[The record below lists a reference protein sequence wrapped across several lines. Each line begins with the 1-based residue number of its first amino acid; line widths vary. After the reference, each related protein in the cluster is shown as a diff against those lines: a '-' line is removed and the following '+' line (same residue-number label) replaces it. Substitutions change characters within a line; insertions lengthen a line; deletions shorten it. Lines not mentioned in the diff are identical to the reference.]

1 MTSHEKIWSSA
12 TPGLL
17 IILID
22 QSGSMLAPYDGND
35 TKTVFASKAVN
46 RVIETVIQQNFGRES
61 PKNRCFISVI
71 GYGNDAKELCSGYLK
86 DLDANLIR
94 IESIKKK
101 TSDGAGGIIEFPYEM
116 PIWVEPISSAYK
128 DECSNMTKA
137 FESALNTCEQWI
149 SQHPDTPAPVILNI
163 SCGMPQY
170 EGKSIETCMAETLEV
185 VNQLK
190 ATKCFDGNVL
200 IYNALMDD
208 NDSNISFP
216 QSVEQCSNNV
226 EQFIF
231 DISSEVPHSRQ
242 LIAQKEDAAIKKN
255 SRACV
260 FYIQSIHSLV
270 SIIQQKQIFLA
281 ATVDDTKSA
290 NTRTVIKTINN
301 DTILSRIRK
310 SLKTIFTK

>member
-12 TPGLL
+12 TPDLL

-71 GYGNDAKELCSGYLK
+71 GYGNDVKELCSGYLK
-86 DLDANLIR
+86 ELYANPIR

-101 TSDGAGGIIEFPYEM
+101 ISDGAGGIIYVPCEM
-116 PIWVEPISSAYK
+116 PIWVEPIPSAYK

-163 SCGMPQY
+163 SNGMPQY

-185 VNQLK
+185 VNQLR

-200 IYNALMDD
+200 IYNALMD
-208 NDSNISFP
+208 NKDSNISFP

-226 EQFIF
+226 EQYIF
-231 DISSEVPHSRQ
+231 DISSEVPHARQ
-242 LIAQKEDAAIKKN
+242 LIAQKEDLAMQKN
-255 SRACV
+255 SRTCIFNANNMRD
-260 FYIQSIHSLV
+260 LV
-270 SIIQQKQIFLA
+270 SIIQQK
-281 ATVDDTKSA
+281 
-290 NTRTVIKTINN
+290 
-301 DTILSRIRK
+301 
-310 SLKTIFTK
+310 

>member
-35 TKTVFASKAVN
+35 TKTVFASKVVN
-46 RVIETVIQQNFGRES
+46 RIINCQIMANFAREF

-86 DLDANLIR
+86 DLYANPIR

-101 TSDGAGGIIEFPYEM
+101 ISDGAGGIIYVPCEM
-116 PIWVEPISSAYK
+116 PIWVEPIPSAYK
-128 DECSNMTKA
+128 DGCSNMTKA

-163 SCGMPQY
+163 SCGVPQY
-170 EGKSIETCMAETLEV
+170 EDKSIETCMAETLEV

-242 LIAQKEDAAIKKN
+242 LIAQKEDLAIQKN

-260 FYIQSIHSLV
+260 FNANNMRDLV
-270 SIIQQKQIFLA
+270 SIIQQKEIFLA

>member
-22 QSGSMLAPYDGND
+22 QSGSMLAPYDRND
-35 TKTVFASKAVN
+35 TKTVYASKVVN
-46 RVIETVIQQNFGRES
+46 RIIDYHIMVNFDGES

-86 DLDANLIR
+86 DLDANPIR

-101 TSDGAGGIIEFPYEM
+101 ISDGVGRIIEIPYEM

-200 IYNALMDD
+200 IYNALIDD

-216 QSVEQCSNNV
+216 QSVEQCNNNV
-226 EQFIF
+226 EQYIF

-242 LIAQKEDAAIKKN
+242 LIAQKEDLAIQKN

-260 FYIQSIHSLV
+260 FNANNLRDLV
-270 SIIQQKQIFLA
+270 SIIQQKPIFLA

-290 NTRTVIKTINN
+290 NTRTVIKTIKN

>member
-1 MTSHEKIWSSA
+1 MTYHEKIWSSA

-22 QSGSMLAPYDGND
+22 QSGSMLAPYDRND
-35 TKTVFASKAVN
+35 TKTIYASKVVN
-46 RVIETVIQQNFGRES
+46 RIIDYHIMVNFDGES

-86 DLDANLIR
+86 DLDANPIR

-101 TSDGAGGIIEFPYEM
+101 ISDGVGGIIEIPYEM

-200 IYNALMDD
+200 IYNALIDD

-216 QSVEQCSNNV
+216 QSVEQCNNNV
-226 EQFIF
+226 EQYIF

-242 LIAQKEDAAIKKN
+242 LIAQKEDLAIQKN

-260 FYIQSIHSLV
+260 FNANNLRDLV
-270 SIIQQKQIFLA
+270 SIIQQKPIFLA

-290 NTRTVIKTINN
+290 NTRTVIKTIKN